1 VDTARPTA
9 LEQRTVAP
17 PAAIGS
23 WLADVAG
30 DDRVRVVE
38 AEVAEVAEVAEIAE
52 PLQAPSDRT
61 MADITHQREI
71 RSFVISLP

>member
-23 WLADVAG
+23 WLAEVAG

-38 AEVAEVAEVAEIAE
+38 AEVAEVAEIAE

>member
-1 VDTARPTA
+1 
-9 LEQRTVAP
+9 
-17 PAAIGS
+17 
-23 WLADVAG
+23 VAG
-30 DDRVRVVE
+30 DDWVRVDE
-38 AEVAEVAEVAEIAE
+38 AEVAEVAEMAE

>member
-38 AEVAEVAEVAEIAE
+38 AEVAEVAEIAE

>member
-1 VDTARPTA
+1 VDTARPAA

-38 AEVAEVAEVAEIAE
+38 AEVAEVAEIAE